1 MSNINLNIDSHGGSM
16 TGVLASSGHG
26 PLAFQPVGR
35 LMENQQYSL
44 IETLT
49 FNETGG
55 LPVLGTLIEQ
65 IVHLLNSDTVFSD
78 IIIHQNSPIMLRQP
92 KRLVAVSDTPI
103 TREEL
108 EEFFEVIEPNWDE
121 RIKDR
126 AFDRSKDL
134 HSARIRANCFSFQGN
149 KRLGCVIRRF
159 PTEPL
164 ALGKIGLRQCAQ
176 DFAKL
181 ANGLVLIIGDTC
193 QGKSTTIASLL
204 DQINKTRSGHIITIE
219 DPVETLIP
227 QRRCIITQRE
237 VGADG
242 DVDSFYLGALDALRE
257 RPDVILIGEIRDAQT
272 AQEALALS
280 ESGPLVLAT
289 LHARSTELGL
299 QKLLRLLGGSDAQAE
314 ALSTAL
320 RGVICQ
326 ALLPSV
332 QGNSYHLATECL
344 TTNPEVSHLIASRN
358 LAGIRPLLEALG
370 QDAGSGCHTMN
381 EELQVLIKARKISLD
396 DARRATTDRLKFEE
410 MFKRAA

>member
-1 MSNINLNIDSHGGSM
+1 
-16 TGVLASSGHG
+16 
-26 PLAFQPVGR
+26 
-35 LMENQQYSL
+35 
-44 IETLT
+44 T
-49 FNETGG
+49 F
-55 LPVLGTLIEQ
+55 
-65 IVHLLNSDTVFSD
+65 FSD
-78 IIIHQNSPIMLRQP
+78 IIIHQNTPIMLRQP

-108 EEFFEVIEPNWDE
+108 EEFFEVIEPNWNE
-121 RIKDR
+121 HIRDR

-159 PTEPL
+159 PSEPIPL
-164 ALGKIGLRQCAQ
+164 SRIGLRPCAQ

-181 ANGLVLIIGDTC
+181 DNGLVLIIGDTC

-242 DVDSFYLGALDALRE
+242 DVDSYYLGALDALRE
-257 RPDVILIGEIRDAQT
+257 RPDVILIGEIRDAET

-280 ESGPLVLAT
+280 ESGPLVFAT

-299 QKLLRLLGGSDAQAE
+299 QKLLRLLGNTDAQAE
-314 ALSTAL
+314 ALSNAL

-326 ALLPSV
+326 ALLPSQV
-332 QGNSYHLATECL
+332 ENTYHLATECL
-344 TTNPEVSHLIASRN
+344 TSNPDVARLIESRN
-358 LAGIRPLLEALG
+358 LGGIRPLLEKLG
-370 QDAGSGCHTMN
+370 TDPKSGCHTMN
-381 EELQVLIKARKISLD
+381 DELALLLQQKKVLYDHARK
-396 DARRATTDRLKFEE
+396 ATTDRLQFESR
-410 MFKRAA
+410 FKRPAK

>member
-1 MSNINLNIDSHGGSM
+1 VEH
-16 TGVLASSGHG
+16 
-26 PLAFQPVGR
+26 
-35 LMENQQYSL
+35 QQYSL

-49 FNETGG
+49 SVETAG
-55 LPVLGTLIEQ
+55 LPVLGTLVEQ
-65 IVHLLNSDTVFSD
+65 IVHLLSSNTIFTD

-103 TREEL
+103 TLEEL
-108 EEFFEVIEPNWDE
+108 EEFFEVIEPDWEE

-134 HSARIRANCFSFQGN
+134 YSARIRANCFTFQGK

-159 PTEPL
+159 PTEPMSL
-164 ALGKIGLRQCAQ
+164 DRIGLRADSQA
-176 DFAKL
+176 FAAL
-181 ANGLVLIIGDTC
+181 DNGLVLSIGDTC

-204 DQINKTRSGHIITIE
+204 DQINKSRSGHIITIE

-227 QRRCIITQRE
+227 QRKCMITQRE

-242 DVDSFYLGALDALRE
+242 DVGSYYLGALDALRE

-280 ESGPLVLAT
+280 ESGPLVFAT

-299 QKLLRLLGGSDAQAE
+299 QKLLRLLGNNESQAQA
-314 ALSTAL
+314 LSSAL

-326 ALLPSV
+326 ALLPSTK
-332 QGNSYHLATECL
+332 GDCYYLATECL
-344 TTNPEVSHLIASRN
+344 TVNPEVARLIEN
-358 LAGIRPLLEALG
+358 GDTGGIRPLLDKLSANP
-370 QDAGSGCHTMN
+370 DSGCHTMN
-381 EELQVLIKARKISLD
+381 DDLQRMMKEKKVGMD
-396 DARRATTDRLKFEE
+396 DARRATTDRLKFAD
-410 MFKRAA
+410 MFK

>member
-1 MSNINLNIDSHGGSM
+1 
-16 TGVLASSGHG
+16 
-26 PLAFQPVGR
+26 
-35 LMENQQYSL
+35 MEHQKYSL

-49 FNETGG
+49 FAENNG
-55 LPVLGTLIEQ
+55 LPVGGTLVEQ
-65 IVHLLNSDTVFSD
+65 IVHLLNSNAVFSD

-103 TREEL
+103 TLEEL
-108 EEFFEVIEPNWDE
+108 EEFFEVVEPDWEE
-121 RIKDR
+121 RIQDR

-134 HSARIRANCFSFQGN
+134 FSARIRANCFSFQGK

-159 PTEPL
+159 PTEPMPL
-164 ALGKIGLRQCAQ
+164 DQIGLRQCSQ

-181 ANGLVLIIGDTC
+181 HNGLVLIIGDTC

-227 QRRCIITQRE
+227 QRKCIITQRE

-280 ESGPLVLAT
+280 ESGPLVFAT
-289 LHARSTELGL
+289 LHAKSTELGL
-299 QKLLRLLGGSDAQAE
+299 QKMLRSLGNAD
-314 ALSTAL
+314 
-320 RGVICQ
+320 
-326 ALLPSV
+326 
-332 QGNSYHLATECL
+332 
-344 TTNPEVSHLIASRN
+344 
-358 LAGIRPLLEALG
+358 
-370 QDAGSGCHTMN
+370 
-381 EELQVLIKARKISLD
+381 
-396 DARRATTDRLKFEE
+396 
-410 MFKRAA
+410 

>member
-1 MSNINLNIDSHGGSM
+1 
-16 TGVLASSGHG
+16 
-26 PLAFQPVGR
+26 
-35 LMENQQYSL
+35 MEHQKYSL

-49 FNETGG
+49 FAENNG
-55 LPVLGTLIEQ
+55 LPVGGTLVEQ
-65 IVHLLNSDTVFSD
+65 IVHLLNSNAVFSD

-103 TREEL
+103 TLEEL
-108 EEFFEVIEPNWDE
+108 EEFFEVIEPDWEE
-121 RIKDR
+121 RIQDR

-134 HSARIRANCFSFQGN
+134 FSARIRANCFSFQGK

-159 PTEPL
+159 PTEPMPL
-164 ALGKIGLRQCAQ
+164 DQIGLRQCSQ

-181 ANGLVLIIGDTC
+181 HNGLVLIIGDTC

-227 QRRCIITQRE
+227 QRKCIITQRE
-237 VGADG
+237 VGTDG
-242 DVDSFYLGALDALRE
+242 DVESYYVGALDALRE

-280 ESGPLVLAT
+280 ESGPLVFAT

-299 QKLLRLLGGSDAQAE
+299 QKMLRLLGNADSQAQA
-314 ALSTAL
+314 LSHSL

-326 ALLPSV
+326 ALLPSL
-332 QGNSYHLATECL
+332 QGDTYQLASECL
-344 TTNPEVSHLIASRN
+344 TSSPEVASLIESRN
-358 LAGIRPLLEALG
+358 IGRIRPLLENLG
-370 QDAGSGCHTMN
+370 RIPNSGCHTMN
-381 EELQVLIKARKISLD
+381 DDLQLLLRAKKVSAD
-396 DARRATTDRLKFEE
+396 DARKATTDRLNFAGALKQ
-410 MFKRAA
+410 AT

>member
-1 MSNINLNIDSHGGSM
+1 
-16 TGVLASSGHG
+16 
-26 PLAFQPVGR
+26 
-35 LMENQQYSL
+35 MEHQKYSL

-49 FNETGG
+49 FAESKG
-55 LPVLGTLIEQ
+55 LPVSGTLVEQ
-65 IVHLLNSDTVFSD
+65 IVYLLNSSTVFSD
-78 IIIHQNSPIMLRQP
+78 IVIHQNSPIMLRQP

-108 EEFFEVIEPNWDE
+108 EEFFEVIEPDWED
-121 RIKDR
+121 RIHDR

-134 HSARIRANCFSFQGN
+134 YSARIRANCFSFQGK

-159 PTEPL
+159 PTEPIPL
-164 ALGKIGLRQCAQ
+164 AQTGLRQCAQ

-181 ANGLVLIIGDTC
+181 HNGLVLVIGDTC

-204 DQINKTRSGHIITIE
+204 DEINKNRSGHIITIE

-227 QRRCIITQRE
+227 QRRCIVTQRE

-242 DVDSFYLGALDALRE
+242 DVESYYLGALDALRE
-257 RPDVILIGEIRDAQT
+257 RPDTILIGEIRDAQT

-280 ESGPLVLAT
+280 ESGPLVFAT

-299 QKLLRLLGGSDAQAE
+299 QKLLRLLGNAEPQAQA
-314 ALSTAL
+314 LSNSL

-332 QGNSYHLATECL
+332 QGDTYYLASECL
-344 TTNPEVSHLIASRN
+344 TVNPEVAQLIESGN
-358 LAGIRPLLEALG
+358 IGGIRPLLQKLG
-370 QDAGSGCHTMN
+370 KVANSGCHTMN
-381 EELQVLIKARKISLD
+381 EELQRLVQAKKVSFD
-396 DARRATTDRLKFEE
+396 DARKATTDRLQFME
-410 MFKRAA
+410 MFKQAA

>member
-1 MSNINLNIDSHGGSM
+1 
-16 TGVLASSGHG
+16 
-26 PLAFQPVGR
+26 
-35 LMENQQYSL
+35 MEHQKYSL

-49 FNETGG
+49 FAESGG
-55 LPVLGTLIEQ
+55 LPVLGTLVEQ
-65 IVHLLNSDTVFSD
+65 IVHLLNSNTVFSD

-92 KRLVAVSDTPI
+92 KRLVAVSETPI
-103 TREEL
+103 TLEEL
-108 EEFFEVIEPNWDE
+108 EEFFEVIEPDWEE

-134 HSARIRANCFSFQGN
+134 YSARIRANCFSFQGK

-159 PTEPL
+159 PTEPISL
-164 ALGKIGLRQCAQ
+164 DRIGLRQCSQ

-181 ANGLVLIIGDTC
+181 HNGLVLIIGDTC

-227 QRRCIITQRE
+227 QRKSIVTQRE
-237 VGADG
+237 VGTDG
-242 DVDSFYLGALDALRE
+242 DVESYYVGALDALRE

-280 ESGPLVLAT
+280 ESGPLVFAT

-299 QKLLRLLGGSDAQAE
+299 QKFLRLLGNTDTQAQA
-314 ALSTAL
+314 LSNSL

-326 ALLPSV
+326 ALLPSLE
-332 QGNSYHLATECL
+332 GDTYHLASECL
-344 TTNPEVSHLIASRN
+344 TTNPEVARLIENRN
-358 LAGIRPLLEALG
+358 LGSLRPLLENLG
-370 QDAGSGCHTMN
+370 RAAASGCHTMN
-381 EELQVLIKARKISLD
+381 DDLQSLIRAKKVGLD
-396 DARRATTDRLKFEE
+396 DARKATTDRLEFDS
-410 MFKRAA
+410 MFKNA